1 MHYKVMQGLEYN
13 LQGIKNEAMIAG
25 IALVSKDADIV
36 NTGVIDVL
44 MLNYS
49 SNLEYFVQCLLNR
62 GFIVNTQETI
72 LLGDGCYRLLIR
84 GYLSPV

>member
-13 LQGIKNEAMIAG
+13 LQGIKNEARIAG
-25 IALVSKDADIV
+25 IALVSKDADII

-49 SNLEYFVQCLLNR
+49 SNLEYFVQCLMNR
-62 GFIVNTQETI
+62 GLIVNTQEII